1 MLRTSA
7 GLFCF
12 SIFTL
17 AAAAAAAESK
27 PDTREPT
34 GVAAASC
41 GEDALEQYLRWHN
54 DAVHGTP
61 AAASAGAQD
70 EKAGR
75 ARRIAQACKA
85 ERLPMPSAEQKS

>member
-17 AAAAAAAESK
+17 AAAAAAESR
-27 PDTREPT
+27 PEARERAAAA
-34 GVAAASC
+34 AAASC